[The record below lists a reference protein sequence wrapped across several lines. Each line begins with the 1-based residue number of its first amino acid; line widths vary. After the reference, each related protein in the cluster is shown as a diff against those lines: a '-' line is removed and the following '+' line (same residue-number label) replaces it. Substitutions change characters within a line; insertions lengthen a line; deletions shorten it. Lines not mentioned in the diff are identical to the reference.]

1 MKELAASE
9 SFYVA
14 FKNRRSHVH
23 CFRGCP
29 VVELVA
35 ESDIDVERGS
45 VKNHGRGCYADCPIV
60 IPGVEGVADLVVL
73 YGIVIY
79 FDRDVI
85 AAYIIQ
91 REIDGYRL
99 A

>member
-1 MKELAASE
+1 MA
-9 SFYVA
+9 
-14 FKNRRSHVH
+14 
-23 CFRGCP
+23 
-29 VVELVA
+29 
-35 ESDIDVERGS
+35 
-45 VKNHGRGCYADCPIV
+45 RGCYADCPIV

-91 REIDGYRL
+91 REINGYRL